1 MAVGFPNQNEVG
13 GSSPGKVYAV
23 ASRASLRSV
32 VEEVERWESI
42 YRRARELEKQ
52 ELRLKDGIFGKL
64 LGEEREERRRADLSE
79 R

>member
-1 MAVGFPNQNEVG
+1 
-13 GSSPGKVYAV
+13 V
-23 ASRASLRSV
+23 ASRATLRSV
-32 VEEVERWESI
+32 EVERWESI

-64 LGEEREERRRADLSE
+64 LGEEREERRRADPSE